1 MTKFIHAYTNK
12 QKIKFLYMQELFQ
25 DIKNS
30 LKAHLL
36 ICEGRKFRSSEEH
49 LNVKNVVKYIVEKHF
64 KENMKKKCDQAKNVI
79 DFNWKAIMKN
89 KR

>member
-1 MTKFIHAYTNK
+1 
-12 QKIKFLYMQELFQ
+12 MQELFQ

-36 ICEGRKFRSSEEH
+36 ICKGRKFRSSEKH

-64 KENMKKKCDQAKNVI
+64 KEDMKKKV
-79 DFNWKAIMKN
+79 
-89 KR
+89 

>member
-1 MTKFIHAYTNK
+1 MHIQTSRKLNFYTCRSCSKTFNR
-12 QKIKFLYMQELFQ
+12 
-25 DIKNS
+25 KNS

-36 ICEGRKFRSSEEH
+36 ICKGRKFRSSEKH
-49 LNVKNVVKYIVEKHF
+49 LNVKNVVKYIAEKHF